1 MMYPSKDLPLYFF
14 YHNINYESKRY
25 GVLVLIQRKNDSV
38 VFVWHFRNYDC
49 CVLDNQI
56 TQKGSLS
63 G

>member
-1 MMYPSKDLPLYFF
+1 MS
-14 YHNINYESKRY
+14 NINKHILLGSRCLE
-25 GVLVLIQRKNDSV
+25 RKNDSV
-38 VFVWHFRNYDC
+38 VFAWHFRNYDC